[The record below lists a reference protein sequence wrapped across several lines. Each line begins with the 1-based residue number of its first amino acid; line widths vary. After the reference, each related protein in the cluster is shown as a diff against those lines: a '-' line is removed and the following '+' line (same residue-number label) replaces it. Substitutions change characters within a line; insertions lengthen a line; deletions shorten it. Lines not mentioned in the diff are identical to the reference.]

1 MGGRMTQR
9 TERVSALLRE
19 EISVLLRDDLRD
31 PRMSGLVSITYV
43 DVSPDLRNA
52 SAFVSVLGSDDDRA
66 STMQALQHARP
77 FIRREL
83 GRRLRLRTIPDV
95 RFVSDT
101 SIEQAQE
108 LTDAMRRNAQD
119 RGESM

>member
-1 MGGRMTQR
+1 MTQR
-9 TERVSALLRE
+9 TERVGALLRE
-19 EISVLLRDDLRD
+19 EISALLRDDVRD
-31 PRMSGLVSITYV
+31 PRMSGLVSITHV
-43 DVSPDLRNA
+43 DVSPDLHNA
-52 SAFVSVLGSDDDRA
+52 SAFVSVLGSEEDRA
-66 STMQALQHARP
+66 STLDALDHARP

-83 GRRLRLRTIPDV
+83 GRRLHLRAIPDV

>member
-1 MGGRMTQR
+1 
-9 TERVSALLRE
+9 VSALLRE
-19 EISVLLRDDLRD
+19 EISVLLRDDVRD
-31 PRMSGLVSITYV
+31 PRMSGLVSITHV

-108 LTDAMRRNAQD
+108 LTDAMRRNAEE

>member
-1 MGGRMTQR
+1 MTQR
-9 TERVSALLRE
+9 TERVGALLRE
-19 EISVLLRDDLRD
+19 EISVLLRDDVRD
-31 PRMSGLVSITYV
+31 PRMSGLVSITHV

-52 SAFVSVLGSDDDRA
+52 SAFVSVLGSDEDRT

-101 SIEQAQE
+101 SMEQAQE
-108 LTDAMRRNAQD
+108 LTDAMRRNAEQ
-119 RGESM
+119 RGESI

>member
-1 MGGRMTQR
+1 
-9 TERVSALLRE
+9 
-19 EISVLLRDDLRD
+19 
-31 PRMSGLVSITYV
+31 
-43 DVSPDLRNA
+43 
-52 SAFVSVLGSDDDRA
+52 VSVLGSDDDRA

-108 LTDAMRRNAQD
+108 LTDAMRRNAEE

>member
-1 MGGRMTQR
+1 MTQR

-19 EISVLLRDDLRD
+19 EIAALVRDDIRD
-31 PRMSGLVSITYV
+31 PRMSGMVSVTHV

-66 STMQALQHARP
+66 ATMAALEHARP
-77 FIRREL
+77 FVRREL
-83 GRRLRLRTIPDV
+83 GRRLRLRAIPDV

-101 SIEQAQE
+101 SIEAAQQ
-108 LTDAMRRNAQD
+108 LTDRMRRNAEE
-119 RGESM
+119 RGEGI

>member
-1 MGGRMTQR
+1 MTER
-9 TERVSALLRE
+9 TERVGALLRE

-31 PRMSGLVSITYV
+31 PRMSGLVSITHV
-43 DVSPDLRNA
+43 DVSPDLHNA
-52 SAFVSVLGSDDDRA
+52 SAFVSVLGSDEDRA

-83 GRRLRLRTIPDV
+83 GRRLHLRTIPDV

-101 SIEQAQE
+101 SIEHAQE
-108 LTDAMRRNAQD
+108 LTDTMRRNAEE
-119 RGESM
+119 RGEPM

>member
-1 MGGRMTQR
+1 
-9 TERVSALLRE
+9 
-19 EISVLLRDDLRD
+19 
-31 PRMSGLVSITYV
+31 MSGLVSITHV

-108 LTDAMRRNAQD
+108 LTDAMRRNAEE